1 MIYNYSDLIVS
12 FNRLTKFIKYQLKDN
27 NGDVVRFGHVC
38 YKGDKTTWES
48 FDKAVYLDYC
58 QNDIY
63 SSLFFIKKG
72 LIKNI
77 NVLYFDD
84 NPDND
89 PTFVYFLT
97 RVDMENDYYLS
108 IEYK

>member
-27 NGDVVRFGHVC
+27 NGNVVRFGHIC
-38 YKGDKTTWES
+38 YKGDETVWES
-48 FDKAVYLDYC
+48 FDSAIYIDYYR
-58 QNDIY
+58 NDIY
-63 SSLFFIKKG
+63 SSLFFIEKG

-77 NVLYFDD
+77 NVFYFD
-84 NPDND
+84 NNLNNG
-89 PTFVYFLT
+89 PTFVYFVN
-97 RVDMENDYYLS
+97 RVEMENNYYLL